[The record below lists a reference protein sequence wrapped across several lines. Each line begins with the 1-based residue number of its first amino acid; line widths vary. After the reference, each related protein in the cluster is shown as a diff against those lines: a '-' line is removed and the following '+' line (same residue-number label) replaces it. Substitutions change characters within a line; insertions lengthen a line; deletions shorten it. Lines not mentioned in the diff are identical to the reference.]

1 MMRTVMRKHG
11 TSRAMIFLEL
21 TVDRPV
27 MRPICR
33 ASWRTRAAPHG
44 GTVIPPAMEQT
55 MKLTSAQVAQ
65 ALTQLEASVVPDDHP
80 MITKLNGIFGEHTYF
95 LDAAGLTII
104 EPPSSDGSG
113 RTDC

>member
-1 MMRTVMRKHG
+1 
-11 TSRAMIFLEL
+11 
-21 TVDRPV
+21 
-27 MRPICR
+27 
-33 ASWRTRAAPHG
+33 
-44 GTVIPPAMEQT
+44 

-80 MITKLNGIFGEHTYF
+80 MITKLNGIFGDHTYF

-113 RTDC
+113 RTDCQVVNLANWTDENLTSLAPHEPLATGEHVAL